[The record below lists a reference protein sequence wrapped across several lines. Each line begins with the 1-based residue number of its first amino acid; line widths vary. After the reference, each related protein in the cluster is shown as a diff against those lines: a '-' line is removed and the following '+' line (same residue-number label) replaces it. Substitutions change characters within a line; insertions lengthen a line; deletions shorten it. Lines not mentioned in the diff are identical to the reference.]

1 MIGPLNL
8 IDQSAMLL
16 FCILYISECLCACTI
31 SRCLHPVP
39 LLTSHLQT
47 MPHAKSLI
55 HNTKI
60 ILILEIKP
68 LTTKRRALYLKTQ
81 FVPRRL
87 LYLKTQ
93 FVQRRLL
100 YLKTQFIPRRL
111 LYLKTQFVQHR
122 PLYLKTQFVPRRL
135 LYLKTQFVPRRLL
148 YLKTQFVP
156 RSKHF
161 ISVIK
166 INQLASCR
174 AKVAACSQIN
184 TKPINTVWEE
194 CTIFEC

>member
-100 YLKTQFIPRRL
+100 YLKTQF
-111 LYLKTQFVQHR
+111 
-122 PLYLKTQFVPRRL
+122 
-135 LYLKTQFVPRRLL
+135 VPRRLL